1 MWSQGSIQK
10 QEEFIV
16 LARLGH
22 PALKGEAMTPWQTI
36 LLVFIQFS
44 GVEQSN
50 DH

>member
-1 MWSQGSIQK
+1 MQK
-10 QEEFIV
+10 HEEFIV
-16 LARLGH
+16 PMCWGR